1 MKTTNK
7 LKLWTIVSNCS
18 IVLCGVM
25 LVLKMYF
32 RKYIEW
38 LIIPILAI
46 GVFSFFVFLLSE
58 IVKNNIR
65 RKNENN

>member
-1 MKTTNK
+1 MKITNK
-7 LKLWTIVSNCS
+7 LKFWTNVSNYS

-46 GVFSFFVFLLSE
+46 GVFSFLVFLLSE
-58 IVKNNIR
+58 IVKHNNR